1 MEQLVRTHLLFFFPL
16 SRIFLKIHIYWIP
29 TGEIHIYWIP
39 TGEKIEIFRID
50 QKFLTWMAIDDNV
63 DFINNPLLLSKRG
76 IRGID
81 LMWELD
87 D

>member
-1 MEQLVRTHLLFFFPL
+1 MFAFFVPL
-16 SRIFLKIHIYWIP
+16 SRIKKK
-29 TGEIHIYWIP
+29 IHIYWIP

-81 LMWELD
+81 LIWELD